1 MNNINL
7 TNMQNNIV
15 PLSQLDKCVH
25 LLDDIIKY
33 QNSELPA
40 YLNQL
45 YPSFYN
51 YVIFIEGLQ
60 YPFFYKFRFV
70 LGENFITLFMHLS
83 NKTNEI
89 KYRLTSDEA
98 YCFLFALSK
107 EFGFDN
113 VREIFDTINLSSS
126 VYSSVIDALENCEKD
141 KFCATL
147 NSIECTDFMKTLWL
161 FRFVV
166 YGVTTIP
173 KDWKG
178 TLNYYNMWFHD
189 STYGFIFNKDIKG
202 TYTNNFIDSKVNDFI
217 FGRSQRNDLTSYII
231 SHISLDEKDYYAKF
245 NLELWKNRFENN
257 FKDYSKLR
265 KFVYDNSKVTDE
277 SLESMCIELGK
288 GFLVHVIYSHKD
300 VLSPRLGTDFLKELE
315 IIKAKYCIHDVAG
328 TMFAYYVILYLGK
341 ISIISN
347 LVKDIMSSDD
357 NKDLSKILN
366 RFSDLWS
373 LTNITECISHKE
385 KQPIVI
391 TTKMD
396 SSTAN
401 KTLVTNPN
409 KERLGYCMNIS
420 KRYSKIRN
428 DKMYTLTL
436 RYLYQYL
443 SGTFY
448 EMNKHEKDADP
459 VLNINTTAYIDCTE
473 ADFIYIFGGIVNEDG
488 VSKEPIIKWIY
499 NDKNEMAAFFIAC
512 CSENKDING
521 ADLKPRLF
529 SRTKCEQC
537 CYSFNGESIYLL
549 SNKDDAI
556 QHYDRWAK
564 IIEKCGN
571 LAMRKMNP

>member
-1 MNNINL
+1 
-7 TNMQNNIV
+7 MQNNIV

-45 YPSFYN
+45 YPSFCN

-70 LGENFITLFMHLS
+70 LGENFIILFMHLS

-178 TLNYYNMWFHD
+178 TLNYYNMWFYD
-189 STYGFIFNKDIKG
+189 NTYGFIFNKDIKR
-202 TYTNNFIDSKVNDFI
+202 TYENNFIESKINDFI
-217 FGRSQRNDLTSYII
+217 YCKSQRNDLTSYITNLI
-231 SHISLDEKDYYAKF
+231 ALDEVDYYAKF
-245 NLELWKNRFENN
+245 DVKLWNKIFEDK
-257 FKDYSKLR
+257 FKDYAKLI
-265 KFVYDNSKVTDE
+265 KFVYNNSKVEND
-277 SLESMCIELGK
+277 SFESMCHEYGE
-288 GFLVHVIYSHKD
+288 GFLASALYSHKD
-300 VLSPRLGTDFLKELE
+300 ILSLRLGNDFIKELE
-315 IIKAKYCIHDVAG
+315 IIKAKYPINDAAG
-328 TMFAYYVILYLGK
+328 LMFAYYVVLYLGK
-341 ISIISN
+341 ISIIYS
-347 LVKDIMSSDD
+347 LAKDVISSDE
-357 NKDLSKILN
+357 NEILSRILN
-366 RFSDLWS
+366 RFFDLGS
-373 LTNITECISHKE
+373 LTNNIIECISHNV
-385 KQPIVI
+385 KQPIVV

-396 SSTAN
+396 SSTTN

-409 KERLGYCMNIS
+409 KKRLGYCINIS
-420 KRYSKIRN
+420 KRYSEIRN
-428 DKMYTLTL
+428 DEMYTQTL

-443 SGTFY
+443 SGTFHK
-448 EMNKHEKDADP
+448 MNEHERETDL
-459 VLNINTTAYIDCTE
+459 VLNLNTTQYIDCPE
-473 ADFIYIFGGIVNEDG
+473 ADFIYIFGGNVNEDD

-521 ADLKPRLF
+521 TDLKPRLF
-529 SRTKCEQC
+529 SRTKCKQC
-537 CYSFNGESIYLL
+537 CYSFNGESIYLF

-556 QHYDRWAK
+556 KHYDRWAK
-564 IIEKCGN
+564 IITECGK
-571 LAMRKMNP
+571 LAKRKMNPEK